1 MKVGTFSLFTPKR
14 NPLLYSTFCCYKFS
28 LIFFLLILSMLFSKI
43 LHSVLCMSVH
53 LLNTHMMVRG
63 ARREMENNL
72 GGLSEGR
79 KVTFT
84 EEKRGPD

>member
-1 MKVGTFSLFTPKR
+1 
-14 NPLLYSTFCCYKFS
+14 
-28 LIFFLLILSMLFSKI
+28 MLFSKI

-53 LLNTHMMVRG
+53 LLNTHVMVWG